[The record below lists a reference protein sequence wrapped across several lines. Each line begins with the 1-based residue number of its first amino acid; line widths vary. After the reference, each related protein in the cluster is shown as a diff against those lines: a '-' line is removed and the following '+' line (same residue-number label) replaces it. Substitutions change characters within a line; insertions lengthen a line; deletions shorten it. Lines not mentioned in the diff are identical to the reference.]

1 MSHTQSSQWYDINT
15 VVEMLIHETPRGE
28 KYAPHFGNLCIG
40 FTHLTIDKLE
50 EELKDIRTCWPFIFP
65 ATMST
70 SEVIRLVKKKYPA
83 YQELLAL
90 RDEEEQFFSFPQ
102 DAER

>member
-1 MSHTQSSQWYDINT
+1 MSNTKTPEWYDVET
-15 VVEMLIHETPRGE
+15 VVEMLIHETPRGQ

-65 ATMST
+65 ATMGT
-70 SEVIRLVKKKYPA
+70 QEVLRLIQKKYPV
-83 YQELLAL
+83 YSELMELKD
-90 RDEEEQFFSFPQ
+90 RE
-102 DAER
+102 